1 VTRDELFATLS
12 AFSGAALQY
21 PFDET
26 TRVYKVGGKIFALA
40 GDFDDPVRVS
50 VKCDPDLA
58 EELREQHPGVVIPGY
73 HLNKRHWNTVTLDD
87 SVNDDDLR
95 DWLAHSYDL
104 VFRSLSRT
112 IRAEITQQNSD
123 KPASPH

>member
-1 VTRDELFATLS
+1 MTRDELLAALS
-12 AFSGAALQY
+12 AFSGATASY

-26 TRVYKVGGKIFALA
+26 TRVYKVGGKIFSICS
-40 GDFDDPVRVS
+40 DDDDPVRVS

-58 EELREQHPGVVIPGY
+58 EELREQYPDTVTPGY
-73 HLNKRHWNTVTLDD
+73 HLNKRHWNTVTLGD

-104 VFRSLSRT
+104 VFRSLPRAMRT
-112 IRAEITQQNSD
+112 EIAQNNSD
-123 KPASPH
+123 NPASL

>member
-1 VTRDELFATLS
+1 MTRDELLAALS
-12 AFSGAALQY
+12 AFSGATASY

-26 TRVYKVGGKIFALA
+26 TRVYKVGGKIFAIC
-40 GDFDDPVRVS
+40 GDNDDPVRVS

-58 EELREQHPGVVIPGY
+58 EELREQYPNIVTPGY
-73 HLNKRHWNTVTLDD
+73 HLNKRHWNTVTLND

-104 VFRSLSRT
+104 VFRSLPRAMRT
-112 IRAEITQQNSD
+112 EIAQENSD
-123 KPASPH
+123 K